1 MGGYRWNQP
10 THLAHMVVMCH
21 AFAYFTY
28 DSIIEIYY
36 GTDDFLTN
44 LHHVIVLVSNYC
56 HVKGEFGG
64 FEYVGK

>member
-1 MGGYRWNQP
+1 
-10 THLAHMVVMCH
+10 MCH